1 LLTAAQTF
9 SIGASWGGTHSLL
22 APMTITRATD
32 PSAHAG
38 TILRISVGL
47 EDEDDLWTD
56 LKPIV
61 EAIAT
66 APAVK
71 KTV

>member
-1 LLTAAQTF
+1 
-9 SIGASWGGTHSLL
+9 
-22 APMTITRATD
+22 MTITRATD
-32 PSAHAG
+32 AHAHAG

>member
-1 LLTAAQTF
+1 LTAAQTF

-32 PSAHAG
+32 PDAHAG
-38 TILRISVGL
+38 TILRISIGL
-47 EDEDDLWTD
+47 EDEADLWAD
-56 LKPIV
+56 LEPIV

-66 APAVK
+66 TLAVA
-71 KTV
+71 KTA